1 MIRAFWELCV
11 RYWPD
16 LLLAF
21 LFAVIVELLR
31 VSSRIREAW
40 RWIKDKNAESSI
52 AQINARIA
60 EQEKYRNTL
69 QSYLASDK
77 LLYLAVLRSIT
88 AILLFMCVG
97 GAVLIVGRL
106 RAIEFPGA
114 EFLALGAIILAIVGG
129 IFTMQLGSFDTSK
142 ISDLITKVDAEIAAL
157 KEARLKREKRRPG
170 TSDS

>member
-1 MIRAFWELCV
+1 MCSCFAKMHTLWDLCA

-60 EQEKYRNTL
+60 EQETYRNLL

-77 LLYLAVLRSIT
+77 LLYLAVLQNIT
-88 AILLFMCVG
+88 GILLFMCIG
-97 GAVLIVGRL
+97 GVLLIVGRL
-106 RAIEFPGA
+106 RVIEFPGA
-114 EFLALGAIILAIVGG
+114 EIVAL
-129 IFTMQLGSFDTSK
+129 
-142 ISDLITKVDAEIAAL
+142 
-157 KEARLKREKRRPG
+157 RP
-170 TSDS
+170 SHAQ